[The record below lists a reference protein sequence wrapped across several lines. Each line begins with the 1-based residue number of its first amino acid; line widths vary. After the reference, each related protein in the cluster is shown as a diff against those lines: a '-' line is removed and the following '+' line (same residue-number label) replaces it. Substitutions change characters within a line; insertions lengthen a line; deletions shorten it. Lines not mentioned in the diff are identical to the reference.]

1 MVGLYGT
8 GGVGK
13 TNLAI
18 AVGNKVEGQKIFEN
32 VVIARVSQHLDFRI
46 TKRKVANL
54 LNLKLKE
61 ENEEGKEM
69 QFSMIET

>member
-1 MVGLYGT
+1 MGLGGT

-18 AVGNKVEGQKIFEN
+18 RVGNKVEGQKIFEK
-32 VVIARVSQHLDFRI
+32 VVIARVSQHLDFKI
-46 TKRKVANL
+46 IKRKAANL

-61 ENEEGKEM
+61 ENKEGK
-69 QFSMIET
+69 QCSLV